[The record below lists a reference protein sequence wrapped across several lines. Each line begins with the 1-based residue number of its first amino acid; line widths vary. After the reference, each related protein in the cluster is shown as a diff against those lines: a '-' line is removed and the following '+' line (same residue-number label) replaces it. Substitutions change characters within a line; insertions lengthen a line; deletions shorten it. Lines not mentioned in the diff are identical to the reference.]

1 MKLINR
7 SSFTLLAKAPFA
19 EWIASL
25 EGKIATEDGYQKL
38 SLAELRESGSVYLID
53 EVAQESDFD
62 LLLSDGWQKM
72 FENELSAWDQF
83 SDYSPVINYPVFTQW
98 FEVQTNVMTFDL
110 STDQIMTATLD

>member
-25 EGKIATEDGYQKL
+25 EGKIAAEDGYQKL

-83 SDYSPVINYPVFTQW
+83 ADYWPVINYPVFTQW

-110 STDQIMTATLD
+110 STDQIMTAILD